1 MGVENGLQ
9 FPSAKGHAD
18 LRWSLTWALVY
29 FHPPS
34 WPLMVALSRFFLS
47 HSIICSLHGRR
58 WPIGSY
64 FTLLMQFLFYISSD
78 KNSSAAERRVNGG

>member
-9 FPSAKGHAD
+9 FPAAKGHAD

-34 WPLMVALSRFFLS
+34 WPLMAALSCFFL
-47 HSIICSLHGRR
+47 I
-58 WPIGSY
+58 
-64 FTLLMQFLFYISSD
+64 QSSVL
-78 KNSSAAERRVNGG
+78 SMAEDGPLVVILAF

>member
-18 LRWSLTWALVY
+18 LRWSLTRALVY

-34 WPLMVALSRFFLS
+34 WPLMAALSHFFLS
-47 HSIICSLHGRR
+47 HSIIVLS
-58 WPIGSY
+58 
-64 FTLLMQFLFYISSD
+64 M
-78 KNSSAAERRVNGG
+78 AEDGPLVVILPF